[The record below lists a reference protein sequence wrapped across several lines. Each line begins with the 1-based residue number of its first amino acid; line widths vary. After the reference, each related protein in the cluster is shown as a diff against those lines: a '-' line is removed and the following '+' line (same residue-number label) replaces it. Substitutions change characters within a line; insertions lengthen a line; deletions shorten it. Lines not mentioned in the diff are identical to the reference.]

1 MGLSMPEFTQYPETV
16 AQGFVLFFALLVGH
30 MLADYPLQG
39 DFLAVHKNRHVS
51 QPGSKEYPD
60 HLWIHCLLSHSM
72 IHAGFVWIISG
83 QLILGIAEMVLHFV
97 LDFIK
102 CERWTSYTTDQVL
115 HFACKAAYVAVLMM
129 GWVGAVK

>member
-1 MGLSMPEFTQYPETV
+1 MGMSMPEFTQHPETV
-16 AQGFVLFFALLVGH
+16 VQGLVLLFALLIGH

-51 QPGSKEYPD
+51 QPASTVYPEK
-60 HLWIHCLLSHSM
+60 LWFHCLLGHSM
-72 IHAGFVWIISG
+72 IHAGFVWLISG
-83 QLILGIAEMVLHFV
+83 QLVFGLAEMVLHFI

-115 HFACKAAYVAVLMM
+115 HAVCKAAYVGILML
-129 GWVGAVK
+129 GWVK